1 MSVHSS
7 DAGANLPALMQVD
20 LAKLPIWSGDV
31 KKDGYTCEQWV
42 ERVDRARATAGWT
55 PQQTMA
61 YVYNALRGSAL
72 LWYEALPRY
81 GIDDK
86 DWTVVRVELLDAYS
100 RVQTTRTAVI
110 GLSNLNQ
117 SNDESVNDFGARVA
131 KVVNDLDKLMP
142 QAAREPQGIVWPA
155 TLTAL
160 NGFNAVAADVKQ
172 GLLNDAA
179 EKAVWNT
186 MNHMGVQLFISNLKP
201 ILRDELMKTPPATLM
216 EAVKAARHLEKIK
229 QDPKQSTSASNVS
242 AIESESPDQ
251 QIEALS
257 SSFKTWLNKRGNSR
271 GRSRGRG
278 NNNGRGGRTNS
289 NGHNG
294 NGSTTPYNT
303 CRYCKKPGHL
313 QKVCNSR
320 IRAGAPEV
328 DDKGKPYAKYV
339 HEVEEEEEQQQQQQ
353 QHQQYEQGSIAAA
366 FNPWAY
372 YNSASNNEPDFC

>member
-1 MSVHSS
+1 MSDD
-7 DAGANLPALMQVD
+7 DAPAIPALMQVD
-20 LAKLPIWSGDV
+20 LAKLPIWSGEL

-42 ERVDRARATAGWT
+42 ERVNRAQTTAGWT

-81 GIDDK
+81 GVDDK
-86 DWTVVRVELLDAYS
+86 DWNVVRTELLDAYS

-117 SNDESVNDFGARVA
+117 GADEPVNDFGARVA
-131 KVVNDLDKLMP
+131 KVINDLDRLMP
-142 QAAREPQGIVWPA
+142 AAARQPAGVVWPA
-155 TLTAL
+155 GFTAL
-160 NGFNAVAADVKQ
+160 AGFNALAAATKQDV
-172 GLLNDAA
+172 LNDAA
-179 EKAVWNT
+179 NKAVWNT

-201 ILRDELMKTPPATLM
+201 VFRDELMKNPPATLM

-229 QDPKQSTSASNVS
+229 QDPKSTAAVS
-242 AIESESPDQ
+242 VITANDAADDFDP

-257 SSFKTWLNKRGNSR
+257 TSFKSWLQNKRGASR
-271 GRSRGRG
+271 GRGRGRG
-278 NNNGRGGRTNS
+278 NNNNNRGSGRGNNNS
-289 NGHNG
+289 QRND
-294 NGSTTPYNT
+294 NGSNSYNT

-328 DDKGKPYAKYV
+328 DQKGKPYAKYV
-339 HEVEEEEEQQQQQQ
+339 NEVDEDNQTDNE
-353 QHQQYEQGSIAAA
+353 HQEQGSIQA

-372 YNSASNNEPDFC
+372 YEQGHLNNPDFC